1 MLSQEEQNI
10 AENVRQLMEDRDPPL
25 SIRGLAEQTDLNHST
40 LHKFLQGHHQPR
52 YAMIKT
58 LAKFFKVGVEAL
70 ERTPKRP
77 RHRAS
82 A

>member
-10 AENVRQLMEDRDPPL
+10 AENVRQLMEDHDPPL
-25 SIRGLAEQTDLNHST
+25 SIRGLAEETDLNHST

-52 YAMIKT
+52 YAMIST
-58 LAKFFKVGVEAL
+58 LAKFFSVGVEAL
-70 ERTPKRP
+70 EKTPRRR
-77 RHRAS
+77 RHKVS